1 MYSMYNTILF
11 SKVLC
16 QMSVFCNI
24 KFKITKTYKFYL
36 KLQETVAHTSLQ
48 KQIHVYT
55 KKMYI

>member
-1 MYSMYNTILF
+1 MYTMLF

-16 QMSVFCNI
+16 QMRVFCKI